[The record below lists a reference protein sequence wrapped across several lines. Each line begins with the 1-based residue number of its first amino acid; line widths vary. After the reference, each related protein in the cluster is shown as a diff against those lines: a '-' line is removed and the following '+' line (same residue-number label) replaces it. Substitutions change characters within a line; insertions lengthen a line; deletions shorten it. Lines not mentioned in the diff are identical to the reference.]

1 MHVSWLR
8 KKSKEFDMLTLGA
21 TALKMFTTGNDAV
34 SISIYY
40 AAYNLAIQTDI
51 QDKLQRE
58 VDEAFDENGGMM
70 PDYSAIAEMEY
81 LDMIVRETLRYV
93 S

>member
-1 MHVSWLR
+1 MYVSWLR

-34 SISIYY
+34 NITIYY
-40 AAYNLAIQTDI
+40 AAYNLAIHTDI

-70 PDYSAIAEMEY
+70 PGYSAIAEMEY
-81 LDMIVRETLRYV
+81 LDMIIRETLRYA

>member
-1 MHVSWLR
+1 
-8 KKSKEFDMLTLGA
+8 MLTLGA

-34 SISIYY
+34 NITIYY
-40 AAYNLAIQTDI
+40 AAYNLAIHTDI

-93 S
+93 CLVVGY